1 MNLDAITTQLLT
13 LLLAALAMLVSLGK
27 VWVNRIEART
37 EQDTA
42 AVQVDLLRQEIETM
56 REKADIETRA
66 LVNDVMQRYMD
77 ENRDLQERL
86 RKNDNE
92 RARLQTELE
101 LLRQHLDSTE
111 SQLQQRISE
120 LEALIR
126 EKDERIAEL
135 EKRLFSRN

>member
-1 MNLDAITTQLLT
+1 MDAITTQLLT

-37 EQDTA
+37 EQNTA

-77 ENRDLQERL
+77 ENPDLQERL
-86 RKNDNE
+86 RKNDKE
-92 RARLQTELE
+92 RAALQTELE
-101 LLRQHLDSTE
+101 ILRQSLESTE
-111 SQLQQRISE
+111 NQLQQRISE